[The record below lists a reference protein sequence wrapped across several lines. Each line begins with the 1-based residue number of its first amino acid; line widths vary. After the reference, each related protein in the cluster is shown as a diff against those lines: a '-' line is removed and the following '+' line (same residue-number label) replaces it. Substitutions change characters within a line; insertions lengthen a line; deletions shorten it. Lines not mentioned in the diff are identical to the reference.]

1 MSNGPTPTYSS
12 RRSFIKQA
20 ALVSMGFVALSR
32 CTTTPKP
39 ATVSAY
45 PKLRLDPN
53 EYLDLPAGF
62 KYRIISH
69 MGQRMDDGFY
79 VPGRADGMGTFAMDD
94 GKVLIVRNHENSP
107 DSLLH
112 SPFGRKNKM
121 LDRLQKELLYD
132 YGKAKYPG
140 LGGTTNLVYNEVTG
154 KVEQQFLSLAGTY
167 RNCAGGVTPWGTWLS
182 CEEDITVKGG
192 YAEKDHG
199 FVFEVPASAKIEIAP
214 PKPIEAMGRFNHEAV
229 AVDPTTGIVYQT
241 EDAGDGLLYRYIPN
255 VRQRLHEGGRLQ
267 ALAIIDQP
275 SLDTRNWGRRR
286 VDVGQSMAVRW
297 IDMEDILDPKGDLR
311 QRGFKQGAAR
321 FARGEG
327 IWFGEG
333 ELYFACTNGGPNLHG
348 QVFRYRTSPQEG
360 TTSEESQPGILELF
374 AESTNKSVLHMC
386 DNLTIAPWG
395 DLILCEDNGEL
406 NHIKGI
412 NPKGEVYEFGINRSS
427 SSEFAGVVFSP
438 SGKTMFVNIQESGE
452 TLAITG
458 DWSRLAQVSAG
469 VVG

>member
-1 MSNGPTPTYSS
+1 CVSTLYGNVFLAAQPSTPRSNP
-12 RRSFIKQA
+12 
-20 ALVSMGFVALSR
+20 
-32 CTTTPKP
+32 
-39 ATVSAY
+39 
-45 PKLRLDPN
+45 
-53 EYLDLPAGF
+53 
-62 KYRIISH
+62 
-69 MGQRMDDGFY
+69 
-79 VPGRADGMGTFAMDD
+79 
-94 GKVLIVRNHENSP
+94 
-107 DSLLH
+107 
-112 SPFGRKNKM
+112 
-121 LDRLQKELLYD
+121 
-132 YGKAKYPG
+132 
-140 LGGTTNLVYNEVTG
+140 TG